1 MPPLSGSLEAE
12 ENRYP
17 GLPCLVVM
25 PPPSSTTSVHGPLGL
40 SDPGPRTTELRQRL
54 SGSDGGRGA
63 SISRR
68 SLYRPLRCSTWC
80 STLVVYSGA
89 LPLVVSSLALPH
101 PLPLLPPPPSALLY
115 PLTLGPSPV
124 AADYAHYRIPM
135 WYQPL
140 LLSV

>member
-1 MPPLSGSLEAE
+1 MRLSPVFHPDLPL
-12 ENRYP
+12 R

-54 SGSDGGRGA
+54 SGSDGERGA

-89 LPLVVSSLALPH
+89 LPLVVSSL
-101 PLPLLPPPPSALLY
+101 
-115 PLTLGPSPV
+115 TTV
-124 AADYAHYRIPM
+124 IVQDE
-135 WYQPL
+135 
-140 LLSV
+140 